1 MTEERPWG
9 KFEVLH
15 EDENCK
21 VKKITVNS
29 GQKLSLQSHEK
40 RNETWVFVKGSG
52 RVVLDEEF
60 FEVEKGNAVLVPTG
74 CKHRVI
80 NNTDSELVFVET
92 QFGDYFG
99 EDDIVRYQDEYGRD
113 VVQQSLNEETTGTQ
127 TLEENTEG
135 ETQ

>member
-21 VKKITVNS
+21 VKKITVNA

-60 FEVEKGNAVLVPTG
+60 FEVEKGNAVLIPVG
-74 CKHRVI
+74 CKHRVL
-80 NNTDSELVFVET
+80 NNTENELVFIET
-92 QFGDYFG
+92 QFGSYFG
-99 EDDIVRYQDEYGRD
+99 EDDITRYQDEYGRD
-113 VVQQSLNEETTGTQ
+113 VVQQPLNEEVASTQ
-127 TLEENTEG
+127 SQENTEG
-135 ETQ
+135 EAQ

>member
-1 MTEERPWG
+1 MIEQRPWG

-60 FEVEKGNAVLVPTG
+60 FEVEKGNAVLVPAG
-74 CKHRVI
+74 CKHRVL
-80 NNTDSELVFVET
+80 NNAENELVFIET
-92 QFGDYFG
+92 QFGSYFG
-99 EDDIVRYQDEYGRD
+99 EDDVVRYQDEYGRD
-113 VVQQSLNEETTGTQ
+113 VVQQSLTEEATSTQ
-127 TLEENTEG
+127 GPEENTEG